1 MIPVKVEW
9 YSGYRSKL
17 DYSGLQ
23 EEEGTLVHELQSKPL
38 KSVRIYIDVY
48 VRINFV
54 VRLQFSRMHQSV
66 HIYIYM
72 YIVTKA
78 LTPCLQLTSKYLAL
92 EMSIDLWAYIKTYR
106 LAKP

>member
-1 MIPVKVEW
+1 
-9 YSGYRSKL
+9 
-17 DYSGLQ
+17 
-23 EEEGTLVHELQSKPL
+23 
-38 KSVRIYIDVY
+38 
-48 VRINFV
+48 
-54 VRLQFSRMHQSV
+54 
-66 HIYIYM
+66 M